1 MPMSPVSPRS
11 PVSSRPRSSGFPG
24 SPSAARMQPQGSLPS
39 PRARLGSG
47 ELQSPQRQP
56 PPAGGEAQPSKAAI
70 LMAIEKADAD
80 IEAKHAAVAAVAAKR
95 DQAAAR

>member
-1 MPMSPVSPRS
+1 MSPVSPRS
-11 PVSSRPRSSGFPG
+11 PVSSRPRSVGFPG
-24 SPSAARMQPQGSLPS
+24 SPSAARMQPQGFLPS
-39 PRARLGSG
+39 PRAPLGSG
-47 ELQSPQRQP
+47 ELQSPQRQ